1 MFYLQ
6 HVYCVNL
13 QIVVGKKHSP
23 FFRCSLKV
31 LSFSNCPSNC
41 QDLHLTAKKVHVNQK
56 LCFIC
61 INYSSARN
69 SIVCMRL
76 QYCDSIKFIQ
86 NKYNWIVK
94 FLKSSIKA
102 SIVFFSH
109 EIYSTRTGCCAIV
122 NQHPFVFPT
131 FVLGSQPCLC
141 ILPCILFSTKEEQYR
156 TSTSMYLH

>member
-13 QIVVGKKHSP
+13 QIVVGKNHSP

-31 LSFSNCPSNC
+31 LSFPNCPSNC

-94 FLKSSIKA
+94 ESEQKITCNLPWELSLYGHQQTQA
-102 SIVFFSH
+102 
-109 EIYSTRTGCCAIV
+109 Y
-122 NQHPFVFPT
+122 
-131 FVLGSQPCLC
+131 QPC
-141 ILPCILFSTKEEQYR
+141 TTDDQYKAK
-156 TSTSMYLH
+156 TVAMDAFVYGFLNPISQQYHFHNE

>member
-31 LSFSNCPSNC
+31 LSFPNCPNNC

-109 EIYSTRTGCCAIV
+109 KIYSIRTGTVVNSVPTVSDFSIIVVQIKQCCSPCP
-122 NQHPFVFPT
+122 N
-131 FVLGSQPCLC
+131 GSNCY
-141 ILPCILFSTKEEQYR
+141 EETDYIQR
-156 TSTSMYLH
+156 KA